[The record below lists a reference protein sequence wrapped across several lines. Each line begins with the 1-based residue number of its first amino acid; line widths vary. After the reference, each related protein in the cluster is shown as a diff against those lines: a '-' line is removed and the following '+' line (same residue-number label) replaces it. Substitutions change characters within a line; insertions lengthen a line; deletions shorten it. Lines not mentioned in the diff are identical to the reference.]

1 MTNEYW
7 IWSDVDS
14 RMAAVRFH
22 PDTPPAVAEAH
33 LMAMVNAV
41 RGWGWSTA
49 ESFAD
54 INKV

>member
-14 RMAAVRFH
+14 RMASVRFH
-22 PDTPPAVAEAH
+22 HDTPPAVAEAH